1 VSYAEAN
8 QVKFIQAHQIPKKTI
23 AYATTA
29 WPTCPAAT
37 SWASS
42 AAARETATTKVRS
55 KSSSSGVD
63 ARCSSSAARAIIGR
77 RIGVRR
83 VADPGALVMAGGYRR
98 LQRWST
104 SRA

>member
-8 QVKFIQAHQIPKKTI
+8 QVKFTQAHQIPKKTI

-55 KSSSSGVD
+55 KSSSSGVE
-63 ARCSSSAARAIIGR
+63 ARCSSSAARAVMGR
-77 RIGVRR
+77 RMGIRR
-83 VADPGALVMAGGYRR
+83 VPGPGALVMAGGYRR
-98 LQRWST
+98 REHRSMPRT
-104 SRA
+104 